1 VTIPV
6 SGTIPLIDNFLELKG
21 MRRNPRTY
29 VLFVLALGAAP
40 LGAQGTYQQT
50 VPLDPANIDRTANAC
65 TDFYQFANGGWLRN
79 NPLPAA
85 YSRWGS
91 FDELGEKNQAALTSI
106 LQSVTT
112 SSDAKQPAAYEML
125 ATYYGT
131 CMDSASAE
139 RQGADPL
146 KPELHR
152 ISEIDSRED
161 IQEEVARLQ
170 NMGVPVLFGFGST
183 QDEKNSESVI
193 GGARQGG
200 LGLPDRDY
208 YLKTDP
214 QSKEIRDNYVAHIQ
228 RMLQLGGS
236 SASDAAAD
244 AQRVMAF
251 ETALAGAAR
260 TRIELRDPELNYNYR
275 TTAQLASMTP
285 TFSWTRYFKDLGK
298 SDIPAVDVQNP
309 KFFATVDS
317 LMAKAPMSD
326 WKAYMRW
333 KLIRDAAP
341 SLSSAF
347 VNENFAFQKT
357 LTGQK
362 EMLPRYKRCTRAADF
377 GLRDALGQ
385 AYVEKNFT
393 PGAKARALEMVHNLE
408 AVLRERIN
416 SLAWMSDATKAQAL
430 VKLAAFTEKIGYPD
444 KWRDY
449 SSLALRKGPFIENV
463 YAVNLYEN
471 KRDLDMI
478 GKPVD
483 RAEWGMTPPTVNAYY
498 NPSMNEIVFPAG
510 ILQPPFFSATA
521 DDAVNYGG
529 MGSVIGHEMSH
540 GFDDQGAQ
548 YDPRGNLK
556 NWWSDADL
564 AAFKQRTGLVAS
576 QFDEYTVLDS
586 VHVQGKLT
594 LGENIADLGGLNIA
608 YAALQ
613 KSMQGKPRPTLI
625 DGFTP
630 EQRFFLAWAQIWRQ
644 NITTQAQRQRVMTDP
659 HSPGRWR
666 SNGPV
671 SNMPEFAAAFGCKPG
686 DPMVRPES
694 VRAFIW

>member
-1 VTIPV
+1 
-6 SGTIPLIDNFLELKG
+6 
-21 MRRNPRTY
+21 MRRNTRMY
-29 VLFVLALGAAP
+29 ALVAMALCAAIP
-40 LGAQGTYQQT
+40 AGAQTTYRQT
-50 VPLDPANIDRTANAC
+50 VPIDPVNIDRAANAC
-65 TDFYQFANGGWLRN
+65 QDFYQFANGGWLRN

-106 LQSVTT
+106 LQSA
-112 SSDAKQPAAYEML
+112 SADADAKQATAYRML
-125 ATYYGT
+125 GMYYGN
-131 CMDSASAE
+131 CMDSAAAE
-139 RQGADPL
+139 RAGATPL
-146 KPELHR
+146 QPELNR
-152 ISEIDSRED
+152 ITAINDRVALQREI
-161 IQEEVARLQ
+161 ANLQ
-170 NMGVPVLFGFGST
+170 LNGVPAVFGFGST
-183 QDEKNSESVI
+183 QDAKNSTSVI
-193 GGARQGG
+193 GGAVQGG

-208 YLKTDP
+208 YFKADP
-214 QSKEIRDNYVAHIQ
+214 ASQEIRKNYVTHIQ
-228 RMLQLGGS
+228 RMLELGGIS
-236 SASDAAAD
+236 PAQAATD

-251 ETALAGAAR
+251 ETALAAPAR
-260 TRIELRDPELNYNYR
+260 TRVELRDPEANYNYR
-275 TTAQLASMTP
+275 TSAQLASMTP
-285 TFSWTRYFKDLGK
+285 NFNWSRYFADLGRP
-298 SDIPAVDVQNP
+298 DIPAVDVQNP

-317 LMAKAPMSD
+317 LIANAPLSD
-326 WKAYMRW
+326 WKAYLRW
-333 KLIRDAAP
+333 KTIKDAAP
-341 SLSSAF
+341 TLSTAF
-347 VNENFAFQKT
+347 VNEDFSFNKT
-357 LTGQK
+357 LSGTR

-385 AYVEKNFT
+385 AYVEQNFT
-393 PGAKARALEMVHNLE
+393 PSAKARALEMVHNIE
-408 AVLRERIN
+408 AVLRDRIN
-416 SLAWMSDATKAQAL
+416 SIPWMSEATRRQAL
-430 VKLAAFTEKIGYPD
+430 VKLAAFTEKIGYPE

-449 SSLALRKGPFIENV
+449 STLAINKGPFLANV
-463 YAVNLYEN
+463 YAVNRYEN

-483 RAEWGMTPPTVNAYY
+483 RTQWGMTPPTVNAYY

-548 YDPRGNLK
+548 FDPQGNLK
-556 NWWSDADL
+556 NWWSEADL
-564 AAFKQRTGLVAS
+564 AAFKQRTGLVTT
-576 QFDEYTVLDS
+576 QFDEYMVLDT

-613 KSMQGKPRPTLI
+613 KSMQGKPRPPLI

-644 NITTQAQRQRVMTDP
+644 NITPQNQRQRIMTDP

-666 SNGPV
+666 TNGPV
-671 SNMPEFAAAFGCKPG
+671 SNMPEFAAAFGCKAG
-686 DPMVRPES
+686 DPMVRGDA
-694 VRAFIW
+694 VRASIW